1 MGWPWGS
8 TTPQPRPHSV
18 PLSTL
23 RVCGTWGRGQA
34 LCEVGHLTR
43 EHSGGPVQYGRAAAP
58 SAGFSLPL
66 CAAAGLCERLAQAA
80 QQQGAERGDE
90 GCCLHG

>member
-23 RVCGTWGRGQA
+23 RVCGTWGPGQA
-34 LCEVGHLTR
+34 LCEAGHLTR
-43 EHSGGPVQYGRAAAP
+43 EHSGGPVQ
-58 SAGFSLPL
+58 
-66 CAAAGLCERLAQAA
+66 
-80 QQQGAERGDE
+80 
-90 GCCLHG
+90 